1 MVNKIK
7 AIFSFAAITLVSL
20 FAYIFLHESGHA
32 LVAILCGA
40 QISKLSILQA
50 HTWWSGGNFTDVTSS
65 LCHAAGVLLPIG
77 VSLMGILFYRRKFEN
92 TIYRLIFPF
101 FIMIST
107 ATLIVWVLFPA
118 LSLYITLPEQED
130 VTKFLRS
137 SGLEPMVVSLGSAA
151 LILLMIFLVSKK
163 GMFQNLVCTMKLLA
177 SPDVDGN
184 GCFSKR
190 AICGLAFAVL
200 TTIFVTVLCELPE
213 MLARPMVDI
222 TADGE
227 IAATGLERTFH
238 VRHAGDYRF
247 HVQLEAEGVLTDI
260 RILDSEQNLHYQ
272 MLAEKASSNGTI
284 YLDEGLYTLSVIYLT
299 EINAFQQYCSDMNY
313 EFDEA
318 AIKELQSVFEREIKM
333 PRLSISV
340 K

>member
-1 MVNKIK
+1 MLNKIK
-7 AIFSFAAITLVSL
+7 SIFALAAITLVSL

-40 QISKLSILQA
+40 QISKFSIIQA
-50 HTWWSGGNFTDVTSS
+50 HTWWSGGSFTDVTSS
-65 LCHAAGVLLPIG
+65 LCHAAGVLLPIC

-107 ATLIVWVLFPA
+107 ATLIVWVLFPV

-151 LILLMIFLVSKK
+151 LIFLMIFLVSRK
-163 GMFQNLVCTMKLLA
+163 GIFQNLVCTIKSLA
-177 SPDVDGN
+177 FPDVDGN
-184 GCFSKR
+184 GYFSKR
-190 AICGLAFAVL
+190 AVCGLIFAVL

-222 TADGE
+222 TTVGE

-238 VRHAGDYRF
+238 VQHAGDYRF
-247 HVQLEAEGVLTDI
+247 HVQLDAEGVLTDI

-272 MLAEKASSNGTI
+272 MLTEKASSNGTI
-284 YLDEGLYTLSVIYLT
+284 YLDEGLYTISIIYLT
-299 EINAFQQYCSDMNY
+299 EIDAFQQYCSDMNY

-333 PRLSISV
+333 PCLSFKVI
-340 K
+340 